1 VIPVNSPA
9 GTGEQPPKP
18 AEPGTPPDPAKLAA
32 PPAAPG
38 ASVPGRKAPVD
49 EKTYQIGAED
59 VVGVGVWGDPRLSGQ
74 FVVRPDG
81 KISIPL
87 IGDVMASG
95 KTPAQLQETIGTA
108 LQEKYIKSPDVN
120 VQILQVHS
128 KKYFI
133 EGEVNKPGPYEL
145 IVPTTVLEGLSNAGG
160 FRDFANTKK
169 IRILRGSK
177 VLYFNYKE
185 VTNGKKLDQNI
196 YLEPGDHIIIR

>member
-1 VIPVNSPA
+1 MIPVNPPA
-9 GTGEQPPKP
+9 GNADQPPKP
-18 AEPGTPPDPAKLAA
+18 ADLVGTADPAKLAA
-32 PPAAPG
+32 PE
-38 ASVPGRKAPVD
+38 ASVRTPKAPVD
-49 EKTYQIGAED
+49 EKTYHIGAED
-59 VVGVGVWGDPRLSGQ
+59 VVGVGVWGDARLSGQ

-87 IGDVMASG
+87 IGDVQASG
-95 KTPAQLQETIGTA
+95 KTPAELEETIGSA

-133 EGEVNKPGPYEL
+133 EGEVNKPGPFDL

-169 IRILRGSK
+169 IRILRGAK

-185 VTNGKKLDQNI
+185 VTNGKKLEQNV
-196 YLEPGDHIIIR
+196 YLEPGDHIIVR